1 MTSLEDRQQMSE
13 LITQA
18 CNAGARLALAC
29 ELCGLSERT
38 LQRWRSR
45 ATGATLGCDQRPHA
59 HRPSPSHALSEAER
73 AELRNVSMTLLQGL
87 S

>member
-18 CNAGARLALAC
+18 CNAGSRLALAC

-38 LQRWRSR
+38 LQRW
-45 ATGATLGCDQRPHA
+45 
-59 HRPSPSHALSEAER
+59 
-73 AELRNVSMTLLQGL
+73 
-87 S
+87 

>member
-13 LITQA
+13 LIAQA
-18 CNAGARLALAC
+18 CSAGARLAAAC

-45 ATGATLGCDQRPHA
+45 ATGGVLGGRSTPPC
-59 HRPSPSHALSEAER
+59 PSPKPLTR
-73 AELRNVSMTLLQGL
+73 PQCGRKV
-87 S
+87 